1 MAVSH
6 HSASWRERILSV
18 SLRSK
23 IVGTFVIVSLLVAVT
38 SGMSYTYLNKVDSS
52 YSKLLNDN
60 VTILRNVSEIKEKT
74 QIQNS
79 MLFGYVLD
87 PTKDKEKLLT
97 EMNGTL
103 SSIITKMG
111 EVSKNEDEQSA
122 AIQSMVDSN
131 MTFARLVKKVTE
143 YADKG
148 NVALAKA
155 EAMQWAIPTTE
166 TLTQAAAK
174 IEELERKVQ
183 EEASARNHDVAV
195 STVQTLTWVSV
206 AAFLF
211 ALAIGLLLSRMI
223 VNPIRSMVQAA
234 ERIAAC
240 DLTVGD
246 INVKNRDELRQ
257 LATAFNQMKAN
268 LHSLISRVGSSAQH
282 VAAASEALSSNS
294 EQVSESSERITYTV
308 QDISIGTDA
317 QVRSVHLGVSIMEEM
332 SAAVIQIASVT
343 QSANHQSF
351 LAQLEAGEGNAA
363 VETAIKQMNAIYQK
377 MMELAESVQRLGGR
391 SEQIVNANAM
401 IAGIARQTNML
412 ALNASIEAARAGAA
426 GKGFAVVADEV
437 RKLSMQTGAAAE
449 EVALLVSSIQDETR
463 EVVSSTEAG
472 SREVQTGL
480 EVVGVARDTFK
491 RIRDAMDE
499 VARQIGEVAGSS
511 AAISEKTRAA
521 VDVIRAIDEV
531 AGQTAAG
538 ARNVS
543 SNIEGQYASMEEI
556 FSSATVL
563 NSMAADLQTLIGR
576 FRV

>member
-1 MAVSH
+1 MANRN
-6 HSASWRERILSV
+6 SASWRKRLFSV

-103 SSIITKMG
+103 SSIITQMG
-111 EVSKNEDEQSA
+111 EVSKNEDEQS

-183 EEASARNHDVAV
+183 EEASARNHDVVV
-195 STVQTLTWVSV
+195 STVQTLIWVSV

-246 INVKNRDELRQ
+246 INVKNRDELRH

-268 LHSLISRVGSSAQH
+268 LHSLISQVGSSAQH

-308 QDISIGTDA
+308 QDISMGTDA

-351 LAQLEAGEGNAA
+351 LAQQEAGEGNAA
-363 VETAIKQMNAIYQK
+363 VETAITQMNAIYQK
-377 MMELAESVQRLGGR
+377 MMELAESVQRLGQR

-491 RIRDAMDE
+491 RIRGAMDE
-499 VARQIGEVAGSS
+499 VARQIEEVAGSS
-511 AAISEKTRAA
+511 ASISEKTRAA
-521 VDVIRAIDEV
+521 ADVIRAIDEV

-556 FSSATVL
+556 VSSATVL

>member
-1 MAVSH
+1 MANNRS
-6 HSASWRERILSV
+6 SWGKRFVSV

-38 SGMSYTYLNKVDSS
+38 SGMSYTYLNKVDRA

-97 EMNGTL
+97 EMNRAL

-122 AIQSMVDSN
+122 IQSMADSN

-183 EEASARNHDVAV
+183 EEASASNHDVVV
-195 STVQTLTWVSV
+195 STVQTLIWVSV

-246 INVKNRDELRQ
+246 INVKNRDELRH

-268 LHSLISRVGSSAQH
+268 LHSLISQVGSSAQH

-308 QDISIGTDA
+308 QDISMGTDA

-351 LAQLEAGEGNAA
+351 LAQQEAGEGNAA
-363 VETAIKQMNAIYQK
+363 VETAITQMNAIYQK
-377 MMELAESVQRLGGR
+377 MMELAESVQRLGQR
-391 SEQIVNANAM
+391 SEQIINANAM

-449 EVALLVSSIQDETR
+449 EVAHLVSSIQDETR

-499 VARQIGEVAGSS
+499 VARQIEEVAGSS

-531 AGQTAAG
+531 AGQTASG

-563 NSMAADLQTLIGR
+563 NGMAADLQTLIGR

>member
-1 MAVSH
+1 MANH
-6 HSASWRERILSV
+6 NSASWRKRIFSV

-23 IVGTFVIVSLLVAVT
+23 IVGTFIIVSLLVAVT

-97 EMNGTL
+97 EMNGAL
-103 SSIITKMG
+103 SSIITKMA

-122 AIQSMVDSN
+122 IQSMADSN

-174 IEELERKVQ
+174 IEELERNVQ
-183 EEASARNHDVAV
+183 EEASARNHDVVV
-195 STVQTLTWVSV
+195 STVQTLIWVSV

-234 ERIAAC
+234 ERIASC
-240 DLTVGD
+240 DLTVND
-246 INVKNRDELRQ
+246 INVKNRDELRH

-268 LHSLISRVGSSAQH
+268 LHSLISQVGSSAQH

-308 QDISIGTDA
+308 QDISMGTDA

-332 SAAVIQIASVT
+332 SGAVIQIASVT
-343 QSANHQSF
+343 QMANHQSF
-351 LAQLEAGEGNAA
+351 LAQQEAAEGNAA

-377 MMELAESVQRLGGR
+377 MMELAESVQRLGQR

-449 EVALLVSSIQDETR
+449 EVAHLVSSIQDETR

-499 VARQIGEVAGSS
+499 VARQIEEVAGSS
-511 AAISEKTRAA
+511 SAISEKTRAA

-563 NSMAADLQTLIGR
+563 NSMAAELQTLIGR

>member
-1 MAVSH
+1 MANRN
-6 HSASWRERILSV
+6 SASWRKRLFSV

-52 YSKLLNDN
+52 YSKLLDDN
-60 VTILRNVSEIKEKT
+60 VTILQNVAEIKEKT
-74 QIQNS
+74 QMQNS

-97 EMNGTL
+97 EMNETL
-103 SSIITKMG
+103 SSIITRMG
-111 EVSKNEDEQSA
+111 EVSKNENEQST
-122 AIQSMVDSN
+122 IQSMADSN

-174 IEELERKVQ
+174 IEELERIVR
-183 EEASARNHDVAV
+183 EEAFAHNQDVVV
-195 STVQTLTWVSV
+195 SIVQTLIWVSL

-223 VNPIRSMVQAA
+223 VNPIRCMVRAA

-240 DLTVGD
+240 DLTVSD
-246 INVKNRDELRQ
+246 IHVKNRDELRH

-268 LHSLISRVGSSAQH
+268 LHSLISQVGSSAQH

-308 QDISIGTDA
+308 QDISMGTDA
-317 QVRSVHLGVSIMEEM
+317 QLRSVHLGVSIMEEV

-351 LAQLEAGEGNAA
+351 LTQQEAGEGNAA
-363 VETAIKQMNAIYQK
+363 VETAITQMNAIYQK
-377 MMELAESVQRLGGR
+377 MKVLAESVQRLGRR
-391 SEQIVNANAM
+391 SEQIVNANGM
-401 IAGIARQTNML
+401 IANIARQTNML

-449 EVALLVSSIQDETR
+449 EVAHLVSSIQDETR

-499 VARQIGEVAGSS
+499 VARQIEEVAGSS

-556 FSSATVL
+556 VSSATVL

>member
-1 MAVSH
+1 MANH
-6 HSASWRERILSV
+6 NSASWRKQIVSV

-23 IVGTFVIVSLLVAVT
+23 IVGTFIIVSLLVAVT

-60 VTILRNVSEIKEKT
+60 VTIIRNVSEIKEKT

-122 AIQSMVDSN
+122 IQSMADSN
-131 MTFARLVKKVTE
+131 MTFARLVKKVAE

-174 IEELERKVQ
+174 IEELERNVQ
-183 EEASARNHDVAV
+183 EEASVRNHDVVV
-195 STVQTLTWVSV
+195 STVQTLIWVSI

-211 ALAIGLLLSRMI
+211 ALAIGLLLSRTI

-246 INVKNRDELRQ
+246 INVKNRDELRH

-268 LHSLISRVGSSAQH
+268 LHSLISQVGSSAQH

-308 QDISIGTDA
+308 QEISMGTDA

-351 LAQLEAGEGNAA
+351 LAQQEAGEGNAA
-363 VETAIKQMNAIYQK
+363 VETAITQMNAIYQK
-377 MMELAESVQRLGGR
+377 MMELAESVQSLGQR

-449 EVALLVSSIQDETR
+449 EVAHLVSSIQDETR
-463 EVVSSTEAG
+463 KVVSSTEAG

-499 VARQIGEVAGSS
+499 VAKQIEEVAGSS
-511 AAISEKTRAA
+511 GAISEKTRAA